1 MEAMAVRQ
9 NLRGH
14 AVAAAGAA
22 LLAVSPWL
30 PWYSFRIP
38 TAAID
43 SATQLAHEVGIL
55 GPLVAQGAQI
65 ASHLGTL
72 HVTAWQLYTTLPAV
86 VLVCAAIGGGLALLS
101 LTDRAEGVHQLIML
115 AGVVAALLVVSRL
128 LAPPLNG
135 QLLHPTWGLFA
146 AVAGAL
152 GMLAGG
158 AAAAREDHYPFP
170 LSDLRAA
177 TPATPATTATGW
189 STTRS
194 VPPPRSG

>member
-1 MEAMAVRQ
+1 MGARQ
-9 NLRGH
+9 DLRGH

-38 TAAID
+38 PAAID
-43 SATQLAHEVGIL
+43 SARLLAHQVGIL

-72 HVTAWQLYTTLPAV
+72 HVTAWQVYTSLPAV

-101 LTDRAEGVHQLIML
+101 LTDRAQGVHQLIML
-115 AGVVAALLVVSRL
+115 AGAVAALLVLSRL

-146 AVAGAL
+146 AVAGAV

-158 AAAAREDHYPFP
+158 AAEDRYQFP
-170 LSDLRAA
+170 LRDLG
-177 TPATPATTATGW
+177 PATPAAPATTGAGW
-189 STTRS
+189 STTQS